1 MPVHADVITVL
12 RECGMTQNQANHFAN
27 QHSFQNLNDVMFFR
41 PEMAKEMIKTFNN
54 GRQLNQ
60 KMGALHEIKLEAFI
74 YWARELESR
83 QQPVVAADWTAV
95 QIVTSIAE
103 AQAVKDNNA
112 SGDVLPEVGMIEVD
126 TEFYEWSDK
135 FLNLLDSIKSGGI
148 GSSSILYIV
157 RPDKPAAWDPV
168 VDATSDKERIMYQVL
183 LIGSVFDTDN
193 KRVWDELK
201 KRTITS
207 SAFE

>member
-1 MPVHADVITVL
+1 M
-12 RECGMTQNQANHFAN
+12 
-27 QHSFQNLNDVMFFR
+27 
-41 PEMAKEMIKTFNN
+41 
-54 GRQLNQ
+54 
-60 KMGALHEIKLEAFI
+60 
-74 YWARELESR
+74 
-83 QQPVVAADWTAV
+83 
-95 QIVTSIAE
+95 
-103 AQAVKDNNA
+103 KDRNA

-126 TEFYEWSDK
+126 TEFYKWYDK

-183 LIGSVFDTDN
+183 LTGSVFDTDN

-207 SAFE
+207 SAFEWIKAFEATANGR